1 MLGWRRGEL
10 GRVGRLCAR
19 SREKD
24 AGGLLRFGP
33 GKEKE
38 EAGWVG

>member
-1 MLGWRRGEL
+1 
-10 GRVGRLCAR
+10 VGRLCAHLQ
-19 SREKD
+19 EKEV
-24 AGGLLRFGP
+24 GGLLRFGP